1 MPYIRCERE
10 TWIKMYHYA
19 ASVGHIDHTMTANAI
34 LQKKFM
40 INYNLNIGIS
50 GIQEEIHFIKTN
62 INISKEN

>member
-1 MPYIRCERE
+1 
-10 TWIKMYHYA
+10 MYHYA